1 MQASRAKLA
10 KDVAKGKAKEEA
22 AAKLKANPDRKPPK
36 SGGRGTA
43 NYHVD
48 EKITGAFFAS
58 KSDKKQFRLE
68 DTDNNRQHSR
78 RQTMATH
85 LKENRFYFTQDL
97 GQSKPCDVRE
107 KALLQSTCP
116 FVGRR
121 GTSVSDAIRLVSQVL
136 PVARAWVEGV
146 AYKCD
151 CEEGEICSLC
161 RVPSRVIS
169 TTKGCTTMK
178 ARQMVFVK
186 PHVSSR
192 AHVPDCSSSPP

>member
-1 MQASRAKLA
+1 MKAARKQL
-10 KDVAKGKAKEEA
+10 GKEVA
-22 AAKLKANPDRKPPK
+22 AAKVKANPDQKPK
-36 SGGRGTA
+36 GRGRGTA

-97 GQSKPCDVRE
+97 GQSKSCDVRE

-161 RVPSRVIS
+161 RVPSRVVS
-169 TTKGCTTMK
+169 TTK
-178 ARQMVFVK
+178 
-186 PHVSSR
+186 
-192 AHVPDCSSSPP
+192 